1 MEETNNKR
9 KEENIMKSK
18 KNYLTK
24 LSQKDIDELLITVQA
39 TIEKNNTI
47 IRVINARLKE
57 IRKEQL
63 KECNKIGGEE
73 NV

>member
-1 MEETNNKR
+1 
-9 KEENIMKSK
+9 MKK

-24 LSQKDIDELLITVQA
+24 LSQKDIDDLLITVQA

-47 IRVINARLKE
+47 IKVINARLKE
-57 IRKEQL
+57 LGKEQL
-63 KECNKIGGEE
+63 NECKNIEGED